1 MAPGRLVFQGWELD
15 ALARELRIE
24 GQPVRLGDRAFD
36 LLSAL
41 AARAGQVVS
50 KNELLDRV
58 WPGRV
63 VEENNLSVQ
72 IAALRRV
79 LGADTVQ
86 NVAGVG
92 YRLAA
97 LPMVAAP
104 GPPAGTDAASGSNR
118 HTMPA
123 TLVGRDDDLGQLR
136 RLVAQA
142 ALVTITGT
150 GGVGKTTLARALLQ
164 GLAPPPDGLHWLDL
178 APLRPGTALLPLV
191 ARALGL
197 MSPVEAAPD
206 DTARALA
213 ACDALVVLDNCEH
226 LADEVAALLAP
237 LLVLAPRLR
246 WLATSQEALRLVGEV
261 VHRLGPLS
269 VPEAGHAPTAPGAS
283 AALVLLCRRI
293 DAAGTG
299 PAWTPDALAVAADL
313 CRRLDGLPLALE
325 IAAARVATLG
335 LEGVRRQLDQRLR
348 MRTGLRSAP
357 SRQHSLLQTYEWSYS
372 LLSPQEQRVFCSLQP
387 FAGGF
392 TAELLQRVHHHLDPS
407 AADNGWEALDALQAL
422 VDKSLV
428 QTGPAEAGGAPRLWL
443 LESARDFARLQLEAT
458 GQAEAVRRAHAH
470 ALADWMDLARSEH
483 DRLRDRDWS
492 QRHVPERRNVQVALA
507 WACGHDDADLLA
519 RLVAALGLIET
530 FTQTAS
536 DLVAMPVP
544 MDRLMR
550 ASLQPRAAALMELG
564 WAHHLDGSNER
575 ATELALCA
583 LQDHETLGDP
593 VGAYV
598 TLTRL
603 IRLYHRRP
611 GREQERQRAWQRLQ
625 RIDANTVSMRARL
638 TFESSASY
646 LVDAPRSLTRLRE
659 LQALA
664 EGAGF
669 EDIIAVCQVN
679 VTDLLMVQGC
689 DEEVVAEA
697 HALLARGI
705 PLPRRRALVS
715 HNLALSLVRLGR
727 VTEACRHALTVWR
740 ALPAQAHLV
749 LDLFAFALAR
759 EHRLDD
765 AAMVSAC
772 SACIRRARDV
782 SPEVSEAE
790 LIARTGR
797 YLEALEPA
805 RLAELVRVGE
815 TLSADDALR
824 LALAPWGESPGKGPV
839 AHQAS

>member
-1 MAPGRLVFQGWELD
+1 MAPRRLVFQGWELD

-104 GPPAGTDAASGSNR
+104 GPPAGTDAASGSHR

-299 PAWTPDALAVAADL
+299 PTWTPDALAVAADL

-392 TAELLQRVHHHLDPS
+392 TAELLQRVHRHLDAP
-407 AADNGWEALDALQAL
+407 AADTGWVALDALQAL

-428 QTGPAEAGGAPRLWL
+428 QTGPADAAGAPRLWL

-544 MDRLMR
+544 MPLLRQASPARR
-550 ASLQPRAAALMELG
+550 ALALLELG
-564 WAHHLDGSNER
+564 WAHHLDGSGEE
-575 ATELALCA
+575 ATALSLQALADFEA
-583 LQDHETLGDP
+583 LGDDA
-593 VGAYV
+593 GAYV
-598 TLTRL
+598 SLTRL
-603 IRLYHRRP
+603 IRLHHGRP
-611 GREQERQRAWQRLQ
+611 GQQAELQRAWDRLR
-625 RIDANTVSMRARL
+625 RIDATAMPLRARL
-638 TFESSASY
+638 NFESSSSY
-646 LVDAPRSLTRLRE
+646 LVGTPRSLERHRE

-664 EGAGF
+664 ERAGF
-669 EDIIAVCQVN
+669 DDVTAICQVN
-679 VTDLLMVQGC
+679 VTDVLMVQGR
-689 DEEVVAEA
+689 DAEVVTEA
-697 HALLARGI
+697 LALLERGMS
-705 PLPRRRALVS
+705 LPRRRALVC

-727 VTEACRHALTVWR
+727 VEEAREHARTVLR
-740 ALPAQAHLV
+740 ALPSQAFLV
-749 LDLFAFALAR
+749 LDLFAFAAAR
-759 EHRLDD
+759 AGRLEDAALVAAHSAAIRHSRDVHSETCEARLIDETTQMLQRLDAD
-765 AAMVSAC
+765 
-772 SACIRRARDV
+772 
-782 SPEVSEAE
+782 
-790 LIARTGR
+790 
-797 YLEALEPA
+797 
-805 RLAELVRVGE
+805 RLAELRRVGQA
-815 TLSADDALR
+815 LSLESALH
-824 LALAPWGESPGKGPV
+824 LALSTDPGQID
-839 AHQAS
+839 A